1 MGGHLPSAIYRADA
15 GNFAALHMNAATYPF
30 GLIVLMSHGRSG
42 LKLMMVFCFTF
53 CKFSFLVF

>member
-1 MGGHLPSAIYRADA
+1 VGGHLPSAIYRADA

-42 LKLMMVFCFTF
+42 
-53 CKFSFLVF
+53 